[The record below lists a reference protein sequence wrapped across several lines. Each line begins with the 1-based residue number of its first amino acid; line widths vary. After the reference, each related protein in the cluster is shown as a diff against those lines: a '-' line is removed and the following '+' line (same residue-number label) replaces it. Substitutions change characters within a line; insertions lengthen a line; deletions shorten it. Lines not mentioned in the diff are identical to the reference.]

1 MENMSDIYFYIL
13 IQSSLDISRYVMKL
27 ECLNRALVL
36 SVVKDLNKNPI
47 SFQENSL
54 LWTTTNVTAEC
65 VW

>member
-54 LWTTTNVTAEC
+54 L
-65 VW
+65 